1 MPKLL
6 RIVMRMSAYLSSR
19 TVVMLLHYVLP
30 LIPNGGRF
38 KHLSVKRAS
47 DML

>member
-1 MPKLL
+1 MPKLPGIAM
-6 RIVMRMSAYLSSR
+6 RISAYLSSR
-19 TVVMLLHYVLP
+19 TVVMLLHYVFP
-30 LIPNGGRF
+30 LIPNGGCF